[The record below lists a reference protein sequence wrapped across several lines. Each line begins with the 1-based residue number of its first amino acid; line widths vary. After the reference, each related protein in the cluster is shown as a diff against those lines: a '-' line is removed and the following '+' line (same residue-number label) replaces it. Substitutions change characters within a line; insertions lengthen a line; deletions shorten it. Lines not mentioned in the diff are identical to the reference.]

1 MRHSIYQLL
10 ISRFAAIQEVCIIP
24 FKSRPPAS
32 ISNDQASRDKEPL
45 ANECQQTLA
54 RLSYLDLAAPSL
66 DASVQEKAKRIGPP
80 ISSTLSA
87 LQLEHAD
94 GLPRFFT
101 HEMKEHLLSR
111 GPKGEGRSKIQE
123 GTTSNLPPS
132 LPDTVATE
140 GDSVQQ
146 LPALISSATR
156 QATPILA
163 SSTLASHSD
172 LAQQSEK
179 STAVETMPDPYSVQD
194 SLRPAQHSEKSR
206 ETETVQEPPSPSST
220 DSSRSLS
227 RILKG
232 WFPGTRH

>member
-32 ISNDQASRDKEPL
+32 SSNDQAIGDKEPL

-54 RLSYLDLAAPSL
+54 RLSYLDLAAPSP
-66 DASVQEKAKRIGPP
+66 DASVQEKAKRIRPP
-80 ISSTLSA
+80 ISSTLCA

-94 GLPRFFT
+94 GVPRFFT
-101 HEMKEHLLSR
+101 HELKEYLLSR
-111 GPKGEGRSKIQE
+111 GPRGEGRSTIQE
-123 GTTSNLPPS
+123 GTTSELSPS

-146 LPALISSATR
+146 LAVLISSATR

-163 SSTLASHSD
+163 SSALASHCDS
-172 LAQQSEK
+172 AQQSEK
-179 STAVETMPDPYSVQD
+179 STAVETMTTPYSVQD
-194 SLRPAQHSEKSR
+194 PLPLAQHSEKSR
-206 ETETVQEPPSPSST
+206 ETETMQEPPSPSST
-220 DSSRSLS
+220 DSSRCIS
-227 RILKG
+227 RIFKSWL
-232 WFPGTRH
+232 PGSRH